1 MPPSAPAVAVTLNI
15 AFRPWSRDLILMNSG
30 LAKPIPKY
38 LVYSKALSS
47 LPVFVQALAA
57 ARA

>member
-1 MPPSAPAVAVTLNI
+1 
-15 AFRPWSRDLILMNSG
+15 MNSG